1 MRAALTTAFVLSAC
15 VLFAQ
20 GPAAQGPGAR
30 PTQADLVRTTLPL
43 EGAPK
48 AIPGAY
54 TVMSEPAFG
63 SPGHKVFRPA
73 DLGRFPGRD
82 KLPVM
87 AWGNGGCAIN
97 SARYSGFFE
106 TIASHGFLVI
116 GNVPEPGAAPR
127 QQNPDDLR
135 KAITWAEKENAR
147 DGSPLK
153 GKIDLEHVAV
163 MGQSCGGFLSIAVGS
178 DPRVKT
184 IGVFNSG
191 VQANRPEASADNLQ
205 KVHGPV
211 LLINGAERD
220 FLTPAALTAFELL
233 TKVPAFYGAR
243 HRAGHT
249 ATVDH
254 PGGGEYANVASN
266 WLLWQFKSDKKASAM
281 FVGDKCDLCTNSD
294 WSVRA
299 KGYPG
304 ARNEGPAVTFDRGSS
319 QQAWQHANYK
329 TTLAQCKTP
338 PQPFAIPSAGNA
350 ATATAAPPALVLPPT
365 SSIPNVLQALESWK
379 IVWSWEGNNV
389 DGPIAG
395 ENGAILFANNDAG
408 NVLQFDPATGLAKVA
423 HGNVN
428 TAGAVSRSK
437 NGALFVA
444 ERGLGGGVAQL
455 EPQRRVLANKF
466 NGEPLECI
474 GGVIND
480 LTADA
485 NGGVYFSV
493 TGASNSGVFYASPK
507 GVVSQYGRDVPRANG
522 IILSPDEKTL
532 YATNGAVVYAFDVNA
547 DGSLTNQREFGK
559 LQGGDG
565 GDGSAVDQQGRLYV
579 ATGKSVDIFEADGKF
594 VGTIP
599 GPQGLHGTF
608 FGGKDRKTLY
618 GIVFYGAWGTPSA
631 RNAIIAIPTIAQGF
645 TGRAK

>member
-1 MRAALTTAFVLSAC
+1 MKHIAFAAAALLTAGIA
-15 VLFAQ
+15 FAQ
-20 GPAAQGPGAR
+20 PPGIR
-30 PTQADLVRTTLPL
+30 NDLVATTLPL

-48 AIPGAY
+48 AIAGPY
-54 TVMSEPAFG
+54 KVTKEPAFG
-63 SPGHKVFRPA
+63 SAGHVVFRPE
-73 DLGRFPGRD
+73 DLGAFPRKD

-87 AWGNGGCAIN
+87 AWGDGGCAIN

-106 TIASHGFLVI
+106 TIASHGFLVV
-116 GNVPEPGAAPR
+116 GNVPEPNAERR
-127 QQNPDDLR
+127 QQNADDLR
-135 KAITWAEKENAR
+135 KAISWAEKENAR

-153 GKIDLEHVAV
+153 GKIDLEHIAV
-163 MGQSCGGFLSIAVGS
+163 MGQSCGGFLSITLGA

-191 VQANRPEASADNLQ
+191 VQPNRAESNADAVQ

-220 FLTPAALTAFELL
+220 FLTPASVTTFDLL
-233 TKVPAFYGAR
+233 KNVPAFYGAR
-243 HRAGHT
+243 HGAGHT

-266 WLLWQFKSDKKASAM
+266 WMLWQFKGDKKAAAM
-281 FVGDKCDLCTNSD
+281 FVGDKCDLCTNPSWD
-294 WSVRA
+294 VRA
-299 KGYPG
+299 KGYKD
-304 ARNEGPAVTFDRGSS
+304 ARNEGPSATFDRGSS
-319 QQAWQHANYK
+319 QQAWQNAKYK
-329 TTLAQCKTP
+329 TTLSQCKNP
-338 PQPFAIPSAGNA
+338 PQPFAIPTAGNA
-350 ATATAAPPALVLPPT
+350 AAAAAAPPEPVLPPT
-365 SSIPNVLQALESWK
+365 NSIPGVLQALSSWK
-379 IVWSWEGNNV
+379 VVWSWQGNNV

-395 ENGAILFANNDAG
+395 ENGTMLFANNDAG
-408 NVLQFDPATGLAKVA
+408 NVIQFDPSSGLAKVA
-423 HGNVN
+423 YDNVN

-444 ERGLGGGVAQL
+444 ERGHGGGITQL
-455 EPQRRVLANKF
+455 EPQRRAFATTF
-466 NGEPLECI
+466 NGEPFECI

-480 LTADA
+480 LAADA

-493 TGASNSGVFYASPK
+493 TGATNSGVFYASPK
-507 GVVSQYGRDVPRANG
+507 GVVSQYGKDVPLANG
-522 IILSPDEKTL
+522 IILSADEKTL
-532 YATNGAVVYAFDVNA
+532 YVTNGAIVYGFDVNA
-547 DGSLTNQREFGK
+547 DGSLTNQRQFATLK
-559 LQGGDG
+559 GGEG

-579 ATGKSVDIFEADGKF
+579 ATGKSVDVFAADGKF

-618 GIVFYGAWGTPSA
+618 GIVFYGTWGTASA
-631 RNAIIAIPTIAQGF
+631 RNEIIAIPTIAQGY

>member
-1 MRAALTTAFVLSAC
+1 MKAALTTAFVLSAC
-15 VLFAQ
+15 VSFAQAPAPQ
-20 GPAAQGPGAR
+20 GPAGR

-54 TVMSEPAFG
+54 KVMSEAAFG

-73 DLGRFPGRD
+73 DLSRFPGRD

-106 TIASHGFLVI
+106 TIASHGILVI
-116 GNVPEPGAAPR
+116 GNVPEPGAAQR

-135 KAITWAEKENAR
+135 NAITWAERENAR
-147 DGSPLK
+147 NGSPLK

-163 MGQSCGGFLSIAVGS
+163 MGQSCGGFLSIAVSG

-191 VQANRPEASADNLQ
+191 VQANRPEASAENLQ
-205 KVHGPV
+205 RAHGPV

-220 FLTPAALTAFELL
+220 FLTPSALTAFEQI

-266 WLLWQFKSDKKASAM
+266 WLLWQFKGDKKASAM
-281 FVGDKCDLCTNSD
+281 FVGDTCGLCTNSD

-304 ARNEGPAVTFDRGSS
+304 ARNEGPAATFDRGTH
-319 QQAWQHANYK
+319 QQAWQHARYK
-329 TTLAQCKTP
+329 TTLSQCKTP
-338 PQPFAIPSAGNA
+338 PQPFAIGSAGNA
-350 ATATAAPPALVLPPT
+350 ATATAPPPALVLPPT
-365 SSIPNVLQALESWK
+365 SPIADVLQALETWTV
-379 IVWSWEGNNV
+379 VWSWEGNNV

-395 ENGAILFANNDAG
+395 DNGTLVFANNDAG
-408 NVLQFDPATGLAKVA
+408 DVLQFDPATGRAKVV
-423 HGNVN
+423 HDDVN

-444 ERGLGGGVAQL
+444 ERGAGGGVTQL
-455 EPQRRVLANKF
+455 EPQRRVLANTF
-466 NGEPLECI
+466 NGEPFECI

-493 TGASNSGVFYASPK
+493 TGAKNSGVFYASPK
-507 GVVSQYGRDVPRANG
+507 GVVTQYGTNVPTANG

-532 YATNGAVVYAFDVNA
+532 YVTNGATLYAFDVNA

-559 LQGGDG
+559 LQGGES
-565 GDGSAVDQQGRLYV
+565 GDGSAVDEKGRLYV
-579 ATGKSVDIFEADGKF
+579 ATGKSVDIFAADGKF

-618 GIVFYGAWGTPSA
+618 GIVFYGTWGTPSA
-631 RNAIIAIPTIAQGF
+631 RNAIIAIPTISQGF